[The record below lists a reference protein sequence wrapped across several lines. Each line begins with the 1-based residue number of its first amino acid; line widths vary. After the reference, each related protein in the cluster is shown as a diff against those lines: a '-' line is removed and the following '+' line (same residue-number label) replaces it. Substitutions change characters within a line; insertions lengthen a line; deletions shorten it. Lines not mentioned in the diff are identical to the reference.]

1 MKQYFLFLVL
11 MILSSRY
18 YQEEPEYQLPN
29 PQPKVVKTNGYVVPK
44 DSMVAPMVIKIDKR
58 QLKVVKAGKPKVV
71 DTNTNIHKAGQPN
84 I

>member
-44 DSMVAPMVIKIDKR
+44 DSMVAPMVI
-58 QLKVVKAGKPKVV
+58 
-71 DTNTNIHKAGQPN
+71 
-84 I
+84 